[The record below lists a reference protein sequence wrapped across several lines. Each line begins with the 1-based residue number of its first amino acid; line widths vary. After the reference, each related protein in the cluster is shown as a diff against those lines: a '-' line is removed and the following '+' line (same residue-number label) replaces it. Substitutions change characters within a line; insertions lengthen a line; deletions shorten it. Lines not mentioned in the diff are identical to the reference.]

1 MNQITPEELRSA
13 VTAGVDVLDSVGNRV
28 GYVTDADPMTG
39 WMKVNTD
46 SFDLDH
52 LFIPYRLVTRV
63 DLYALTM
70 SIGENELRTYYG
82 EPPARTTA
90 VFLTGANSTAKTT
103 EPSGYD
109 DSTVTVT
116 TVDLDAMKALI
127 LPGYKVWTYDQ
138 VEVGSLKRYD
148 DASGSM
154 LIEKGSFS
162 KHNMVVPLSLV
173 SGVYDDSRAIQLVS
187 SVADL
192 RRLRLADP
200 AA

>member
-1 MNQITPEELRSA
+1 MNEITPEELRSA

-28 GYVTDADPMTG
+28 GYVTEADPVRG

-46 SFDLDH
+46 SFDLDR

-63 DLYALTM
+63 DPYALTM
-70 SIGENELRTYYG
+70 SVGENELRTYYG
-82 EPPARTTA
+82 DPPARTTS
-90 VFLTGANSTAKTT
+90 VCLTGAKSTATT
-103 EPSGYD
+103 TQPSGYD

-116 TVDLDAMKALI
+116 SVDLDAMKALI
-127 LPGYKVWTYDQ
+127 VPGYKVWTYDQ

-148 DASGSM
+148 DATGYM

-162 KHNMVVPLSLV
+162 KHEMVVPLSMV

-187 SVADL
+187 SAADL